1 MRSLVYDELYIGGR
15 WQTPSTGQRLSVIS
29 PHSEEPI
36 GETPEAAPEDVDKA
50 VMAARKAF
58 DEGPWPR
65 LTPSERMEKIEKLA
79 AVYSGHTDE
88 MADLITAEMGS
99 PRSFS
104 RLGQATGAVAQMHLN
119 LATAREF
126 PWVERRQGLF
136 GEVHV
141 RRAPVGVVGA
151 IVPWNVPQFLIM
163 PKLIP
168 ALIAGCTVVV
178 KPAPETPLDAM
189 WLAEM
194 LDEIDL
200 PEGVVSII
208 PGGRETGE
216 ALVRHPE
223 VDKIS
228 FTGSSSTGRH
238 IAALCGE
245 QLKRVSLELG
255 GKSAAIIL
263 DDADIDHTVKH
274 LKMAS
279 LMNNGQACVAQTRI
293 LVSERSHDEVVDALA
308 EMMSGLQVGDPA
320 DEATDIGP
328 LVAQRQQ
335 DRVQGYIKTGVDE
348 GARIVL
354 GGMDKPHDRGW
365 YVQPT
370 LFADANNEM
379 RIAREEI
386 FGPVLT
392 VLKYSDERDAVRIA
406 NDSDYGLAGS
416 VWTADVA
423 HGLEIAAEI
432 RTGTY
437 GINMYTLD
445 TSCPV
450 RRIQAIRHRARV
462 RLRGPVRVRRAAVD
476 GQRRQAAGA
485 ALSRST
491 AMSEVVVERHGA
503 VQVCRLNRPQERNG
517 LTGALLRQYLAA
529 LEEAR
534 TDDAVRVVVTT
545 GEGDAFSAGAGHER
559 PRRRIRP
566 GRGSTCSCTKSSGL
580 TDKLS
585 TAERTF
591 DRLGIGRETL
601 AIKNFDKPLIAAVNG
616 AAAGGG
622 FALAM
627 LHDIRL
633 ASERATFTSAF
644 VRIGLVAEMGLSYTL
659 PRAIGLEAAMDMM
672 FTGRSVECRR
682 SLEPSA
688 LFDEDVPH
696 ERLMDEAMA
705 YAEQIAAQAPI
716 AVQLAKRTLAR
727 SLDNSF
733 LAQLEL
739 EWPYQVAAF
748 DTDDAREGI
757 AAFRERRPPRFS
769 GR

>member
-1 MRSLVYDELYIGGR
+1 MRSLVYDKLYIGGR
-15 WQTPSTGQRLSVIS
+15 WQAPSTGQRLSVIS

-36 GETPEAAPEDVDKA
+36 GETPEAAPEDVDNA
-50 VMAARKAF
+50 VAAARTAF

-65 LTPSERMEKIEKLA
+65 LTPFERMERIEKLA

-104 RLGQATGAVAQMHLN
+104 RLGQATGAVAQMHLSM
-119 LATAREF
+119 ATAREF

-178 KPAPETPLDAM
+178 KPAPETPLDAL

-194 LDEIDL
+194 LDEVDL
-200 PEGVVSII
+200 PDGVVSII

-293 LVSERSHDEVVDALA
+293 LVSERRHDEVVDALA
-308 EMMSGLQVGDPA
+308 DMMSGLQVGDPA
-320 DEATDIGP
+320 DDATDIGP

-354 GGMDKPHDRGW
+354 GGTDKPHDRGW

-392 VLKYSDERDAVRIA
+392 VLKYSDERDAIRIA

-416 VWTADVA
+416 VWTADIA

-432 RTGTY
+432 RAGTY

-445 TSCPV
+445 TSCPFGGFK
-450 RRIQAIRHRARV
+450 Q
-462 RLRGPVRVRRAAVD
+462 
-476 GQRRQAAGA
+476 
-485 ALSRST
+485 S
-491 AMSEVVVERHGA
+491 
-503 VQVCRLNRPQERNG
+503 
-517 LTGALLRQYLAA
+517 
-529 LEEAR
+529 
-534 TDDAVRVVVTT
+534 
-545 GEGDAFSAGAGHER
+545 
-559 PRRRIRP
+559 
-566 GRGSTCSCTKSSGL
+566 
-580 TDKLS
+580 
-585 TAERTF
+585 
-591 DRLGIGRETL
+591 GIGRE
-601 AIKNFDKPLIAAVNG
+601 FG
-616 AAAGGG
+616 
-622 FALAM
+622 
-627 LHDIRL
+627 
-633 ASERATFTSAF
+633 SE
-644 VRIGLVAEMGLSYTL
+644 GLSEYVELQSTVSAGKL
-659 PRAIGLEAAMDMM
+659 P
-672 FTGRSVECRR
+672 
-682 SLEPSA
+682 
-688 LFDEDVPH
+688 
-696 ERLMDEAMA
+696 
-705 YAEQIAAQAPI
+705 
-716 AVQLAKRTLAR
+716 
-727 SLDNSF
+727 
-733 LAQLEL
+733 EL
-739 EWPYQVAAF
+739 
-748 DTDDAREGI
+748 G
-757 AAFRERRPPRFS
+757 
-769 GR
+769 